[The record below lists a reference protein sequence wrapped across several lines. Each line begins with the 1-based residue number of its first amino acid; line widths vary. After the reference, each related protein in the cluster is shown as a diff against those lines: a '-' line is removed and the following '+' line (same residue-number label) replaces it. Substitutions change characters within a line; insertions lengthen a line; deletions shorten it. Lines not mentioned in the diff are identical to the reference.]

1 MSSSEVLAT
10 DQLRTHD
17 DHRFLLISRR
27 ILYLQAVL
35 ITIVAVIAFGAGYLI
50 GKSSSQSDAAAA
62 PNLSL
67 DRDQATDY

>member
-1 MSSSEVLAT
+1 MSSSEVLAR

-17 DHRFLLISRR
+17 HHRFVLVSRR

-35 ITIVAVIAFGAGYLI
+35 ITALAAIAFGAGYLI
-50 GKSSSQSDAAAA
+50 GKSSSHSDAAA

-67 DRDQATDY
+67 NRDPATDY